1 MVVLNLRNFK
11 QMKNQLAILAIGVL
25 AANAV
30 FLAPA
35 QAQTEGKF
43 YCGKAYD
50 SIGKT
55 NVPATVLSSPYRTKP
70 ITMILWKS
78 DYFGDNFTPQQRCAI
93 VSPKFQAANKAG
105 NLEFLKIGNDGKQPI
120 VCGVRTENQRCT
132 KAGMLFTLK
141 PFGNP
146 QAELNAL
153 MEGDASSGIYQ
164 SAESESKKVVVN
176 SEGTVNIRQFIN
188 SAD

>member
-1 MVVLNLRNFK
+1 
-11 QMKNQLAILAIGVL
+11 MKNQLAILAMGVL

-43 YCGKAYD
+43 YCGKVYD
-50 SIGKT
+50 PIGKT
-55 NVPATVLSSPYRTKP
+55 NVPATLMSSPYRAKP

-78 DYFGDNFTPQQRCAI
+78 EYFSDTISPQQRCAI
-93 VSPKFQAANKAG
+93 VSPKFQAAHKAG
-105 NLEFLKIGNDGKQPI
+105 NLEFLKIGNDGNQPI
-120 VCGVRTENQRCT
+120 VCGVRTEKQRCT
-132 KAGMLFTLK
+132 KLGMLFTLK

-146 QAELNAL
+146 QSELNAL
-153 MEGDASSGIYQ
+153 MGNIERAEAKFGIYQ
-164 SAESESKKVVVN
+164 SAESEN
-176 SEGTVNIRQFIN
+176 SEGTVNMREFLN